1 MAQNGKNPPSKMPL
15 VAPVAP
21 APRHIALPEKKPA
34 VTAKTVV
41 KASAKPAKTA
51 PTKATKPAA
60 RPAPKPVAT
69 AKPALPKPVP
79 AVMATI
85 TPTPV
90 PASALPETIFS
101 VRISP
106 MTKMM
111 PDFKMPTLDFTA
123 VLASQRKNFEALTA
137 ANQLALEGMQAVF
150 RRQSELVRE
159 SLEESSKLVSEFLA
173 VGTPEEKVMKNVDLM
188 KGAFEKTLGNV
199 KEVTTLISKS
209 QTEASDVI
217 TGRVKEG
224 IDEVKSAIAQVAL
237 KRA

>member
-1 MAQNGKNPPSKMPL
+1 M
-15 VAPVAP
+15 
-21 APRHIALPEKKPA
+21 PEKKSS
-34 VTAKTVV
+34 AKTSKPAPA
-41 KASAKPAKTA
+41 KAAKPAAKAA
-51 PTKATKPAA
+51 PKPAA
-60 RPAPKPVAT
+60 SKPAAPVRPAAM
-69 AKPALPKPVP
+69 AAILPKPVIP
-79 AVMATI
+79 PV
-85 TPTPV
+85 TPV
-90 PASALPETIFS
+90 PASLATPETIFS

-111 PDFKMPTLDFTA
+111 PDFKLPTFDFTA

-159 SLEESSKLVSEFLA
+159 SLEESSKLVSDFLA
-173 VGTPEEKVMKNVDLM
+173 VGTPEEKVVKNVDLM
-188 KGAFEKTLGNV
+188 KGAFEKTLSNV

-224 IDEVKSAIAQVAL
+224 IEEVKSAIAAVAL